1 MKKKLI
7 AMMLVLAMMLAL
19 GSIGASAETA
29 KHERVYVV
37 AAPDGAVL
45 SLTDTIHLEN
55 RDSLDEITD
64 STMLS
69 DVQNVNGE
77 QSFTLNDGV
86 LTWEAMGEDITY
98 QGTSDKTPEVLP
110 VVRFMLDGEEV
121 SASELAETE
130 GDVSVEVTY
139 SASGEHP
146 ALAVTAVILPEKGI
160 SGITAENA
168 TVMEEAG
175 YRALVGWAVSGVDD
189 EVNLPKSFRAE
200 FHADHPEFSW
210 MMTFVSGDPV
220 NYICREA
227 DKRIDLDLQTELA
240 EAQTVLQAMRNG
252 DVIPET
258 VGKTKDIVPK
268 MNELNDGLVQLSDGA
283 QQLTEG
289 AEALSAGIDALNS
302 GAKQL
307 DGGMQTLHNGAEELD
322 RGLHDA
328 ADGAAQLCA
337 GLDTLKANNE
347 TLNAGAGMIFSA
359 ILDSANGQLAASG
372 LADAGFTL
380 PELTADNYSTVLSQ
394 LLEQLDPDK
403 VKAEAAAKAEAVV
416 RPQVEAQRVQIQAA
430 VEEQIKN
437 TVLEAVLQASQTGL
451 TVEQFKAAL
460 QAGQVSAEQNAM
472 IQTALQEQMASDEM
486 KAKTEQAVQAQ
497 IDSLVAENVEKA
509 IASDANAVAQ
519 LTSAGE
525 AYESL
530 NGLKNQLDQVNA
542 FISGITDYT
551 AGVEQIAAGAGTL
564 TEGTASLAEGADQLL
579 SGALQLK
586 DGTATLSDG
595 SEELLSGSN
604 DLKAG
609 TAELSDGVAQLK
621 ENIQNAEKS
630 AAEKLLPYVEDDLG
644 RALDLFEDIRDRS
657 ADCGYDLRSA
667 GMDADTV
674 YIIRTD
680 LK

>member
-1 MKKKLI
+1 
-7 AMMLVLAMMLAL
+7 MLVLAMMLAL

-130 GDVSVEVTY
+130 GDVSVEV
-139 SASGEHP
+139 
-146 ALAVTAVILPEKGI
+146 
-160 SGITAENA
+160 AENA

-227 DKRIDLDLQTELA
+227 DKRIDLDLHTELA

-289 AEALSAGIDALNS
+289 AAALTEGIDALNS
-302 GAKQL
+302 GVKQL
-307 DGGMQTLHNGAEELD
+307 DDGMQTLHDGAEGLD
-322 RGLHDA
+322 SGMHDA
-328 ADGAAQLCA
+328 ADGAAQLYA

-347 TLNAGAGMIFSA
+347 SLNAGARMIFSA
-359 ILDSANGQLAASG
+359 ILDSANSQLAASG

-394 LLEQLDPDK
+394 LLEQLDPEK

-509 IASDANAVAQ
+509 LASDANAVAQ

-621 ENIQNAEKS
+621 ENIQNAEKN

>member
-98 QGTSDKTPEVLP
+98 QGTSDKEVLP

-227 DKRIDLDLQTELA
+227 DKRIDLDLHTELA

-289 AEALSAGIDALNS
+289 AAALTEGIDALNS
-302 GAKQL
+302 GVKQL
-307 DGGMQTLHNGAEELD
+307 DDGMQTLHDGAEGLD
-322 RGLHDA
+322 SGMHDA
-328 ADGAAQLCA
+328 ADGAAQLYA

-347 TLNAGAGMIFSA
+347 SLNAGARMIFSA
-359 ILDSANGQLAASG
+359 ILDSANSQLAASG

-394 LLEQLDPDK
+394 LLEQLDPEK

-509 IASDANAVAQ
+509 LASDANAVAQ

>member
-1 MKKKLI
+1 
-7 AMMLVLAMMLAL
+7 
-19 GSIGASAETA
+19 
-29 KHERVYVV
+29 
-37 AAPDGAVL
+37 
-45 SLTDTIHLEN
+45 
-55 RDSLDEITD
+55 
-64 STMLS
+64 
-69 DVQNVNGE
+69 
-77 QSFTLNDGV
+77 
-86 LTWEAMGEDITY
+86 
-98 QGTSDKTPEVLP
+98 
-110 VVRFMLDGEEV
+110 
-121 SASELAETE
+121 
-130 GDVSVEVTY
+130 
-139 SASGEHP
+139 
-146 ALAVTAVILPEKGI
+146 
-160 SGITAENA
+160 
-168 TVMEEAG
+168 
-175 YRALVGWAVSGVDD
+175 
-189 EVNLPKSFRAE
+189 
-200 FHADHPEFSW
+200 
-210 MMTFVSGDPV
+210 
-220 NYICREA
+220 
-227 DKRIDLDLQTELA
+227 
-240 EAQTVLQAMRNG
+240 
-252 DVIPET
+252 
-258 VGKTKDIVPK
+258 
-268 MNELNDGLVQLSDGA
+268 
-283 QQLTEG
+283 
-289 AEALSAGIDALNS
+289 
-302 GAKQL
+302 
-307 DGGMQTLHNGAEELD
+307 MQTLHDGAEELD

-328 ADGAAQLCA
+328 ADGAAQLYA

-394 LLEQLDPDK
+394 LLEQLDPEK

-509 IASDANAVAQ
+509 LASDANAVAQ
-519 LTSAGE
+519 LASAE
-525 AYESL
+525 SAYESL

-564 TEGTASLAEGADQLL
+564 REGTASLAEGADQLL

>member
-1 MKKKLI
+1 M
-7 AMMLVLAMMLAL
+7 
-19 GSIGASAETA
+19 
-29 KHERVYVV
+29 
-37 AAPDGAVL
+37 
-45 SLTDTIHLEN
+45 
-55 RDSLDEITD
+55 
-64 STMLS
+64 
-69 DVQNVNGE
+69 
-77 QSFTLNDGV
+77 
-86 LTWEAMGEDITY
+86 
-98 QGTSDKTPEVLP
+98 
-110 VVRFMLDGEEV
+110 
-121 SASELAETE
+121 
-130 GDVSVEVTY
+130 
-139 SASGEHP
+139 
-146 ALAVTAVILPEKGI
+146 
-160 SGITAENA
+160 
-168 TVMEEAG
+168 
-175 YRALVGWAVSGVDD
+175 
-189 EVNLPKSFRAE
+189 
-200 FHADHPEFSW
+200 
-210 MMTFVSGDPV
+210 
-220 NYICREA
+220 
-227 DKRIDLDLQTELA
+227 
-240 EAQTVLQAMRNG
+240 
-252 DVIPET
+252 
-258 VGKTKDIVPK
+258 
-268 MNELNDGLVQLSDGA
+268 
-283 QQLTEG
+283 
-289 AEALSAGIDALNS
+289 
-302 GAKQL
+302 
-307 DGGMQTLHNGAEELD
+307 
-322 RGLHDA
+322 
-328 ADGAAQLCA
+328 
-337 GLDTLKANNE
+337 
-347 TLNAGAGMIFSA
+347 
-359 ILDSANGQLAASG
+359 
-372 LADAGFTL
+372 
-380 PELTADNYSTVLSQ
+380 
-394 LLEQLDPDK
+394 
-403 VKAEAAAKAEAVV
+403 KAEAAAKAEAVV

-509 IASDANAVAQ
+509 LASDANAVAQ

-530 NGLKNQLDQVNA
+530 NGLKNQLDQVSA
-542 FISGITDYT
+542 FTSGIADYT

-564 TEGTASLAEGADQLL
+564 TEGTASLADGADQLL

>member
-1 MKKKLI
+1 
-7 AMMLVLAMMLAL
+7 MLVLAMMLAL

-227 DKRIDLDLQTELA
+227 DKRIDLDLHTELA

-289 AEALSAGIDALNS
+289 AAALTEGIDALNS
-302 GAKQL
+302 GVKQL
-307 DGGMQTLHNGAEELD
+307 DDGMQTLHDGAEGLD
-322 RGLHDA
+322 SGMHDA
-328 ADGAAQLCA
+328 ADGAAR
-337 GLDTLKANNE
+337 
-347 TLNAGAGMIFSA
+347 MIFSA
-359 ILDSANGQLAASG
+359 ILDSANSQLAASG

-394 LLEQLDPDK
+394 LLEQLDPEK

-509 IASDANAVAQ
+509 LASDANAVAQ